1 MTKIKMCGLSR
12 PCDIEYANRIMPDY
26 VGFVFAEK
34 SKRYVSPEKA
44 CELRKNLDSNI
55 IPVGVF
61 VNAETDLIIRL
72 VENEVIDMVQLHG
85 TEDEVYIDLLRKFVT
100 VPIIQAFVIKSEED
114 IKKAEK
120 SVADYIL
127 LDSGLG
133 SGKTFDHSLINI
145 NRPYFLAGG
154 LTPENVGE
162 VVERLQPYAVDV
174 SSSLETDGYK
184 DFNKMTS
191 FAEAV
196 RKKGLI

>member
-12 PCDIEYANRIMPDY
+12 MCDIEYANEIMPDY

-44 CELRKNLDSNI
+44 FELRKNLDDNI

-61 VNAETDLIIRL
+61 VNEPMDYIVRL
-72 VENEVIDMVQLHG
+72 VENEIIDMVQLHG
-85 TEDEVYIDLLRKFVT
+85 AEDNDYIKKLGYLID
-100 VPIIQAFVIKSEED
+100 VPIMQAFVIKDEED
-114 IKKAEK
+114 IKKAEN
-120 SVADYIL
+120 SIADYIL

-154 LTPENVGE
+154 LTSENVRE
-162 VVERLQPYAVDV
+162 ISDRLQPYAVDA
-174 SSSLETDGYK
+174 SSSLETDGFK
-184 DFNKMTS
+184 DINKMRA
-191 FAEAV
+191 FADAV
-196 RKKGLI
+196 RRKD

>member
-174 SSSLETDGYK
+174 RSSLETDGYK